1 MPVIVLPSMLADL
14 RRRAA
19 LAART
24 VLLIAPLAA
33 ILASGGPLLAADDLP
48 DIGSP
53 ANAMLPKSEEARI
66 GRAIM
71 RELRRRGTVVDDPQ
85 ITEYIEAIGHRLVAH
100 ANDGEQDFKFFVVDD
115 SSINAFALPGGFI
128 GVHTGLIE
136 ATEDESELAGVLAH
150 EIAHVTQRHIA
161 RSIYNNSRANI
172 ITLATMLGAILV
184 GMAAD
189 GGGDATQGAIMG
201 AQGMMAQNRID
212 FTRRN
217 EYEAD
222 RVGVATMAA
231 AGFDPQGMPDFFATI
246 GRRAG
251 PFASSVPEFLRTH
264 PVSSARIAETRAR
277 AAALSVVDVEETM
290 GYGLSKARIIAK
302 GRTSPDDALTYFRES
317 APPGDAALYG
327 EALVLLRMDRP
338 AEAQRIF
345 EQLIDRNEDV
355 IAYHIGLAEAQ
366 MANDNE
372 MASLSTYANA
382 RELFPRNVPLVI
394 SYAETLLQLGRGGMA
409 HDMLL
414 DLLNNT
420 PPTPEQVRLIAR
432 AAIAAGET
440 AEAHYY
446 LSEYNIMIGDLV
458 RAVSFLSRALELPE
472 TEPIQ
477 RARFE
482 ARIDFIKEYLSEE
495 QLREVA
501 RNDPGRNPGIG

>member
-1 MPVIVLPSMLADL
+1 MSRTLRAAFRSALVLLPIAAMLAS
-14 RRRAA
+14 A
-19 LAART
+19 
-24 VLLIAPLAA
+24 
-33 ILASGGPLLAADDLP
+33 GPLLAEDSLP

-53 ANAMLPKSEEARI
+53 ANAMLPKSEEARL
-66 GRAIM
+66 GHAIM
-71 RELRRRGTVVDDPQ
+71 RELRRRGTVVEDPQ
-85 ITEYIEAIGHRLVAH
+85 ITEYIQSVGHRLVAH
-100 ANDGEQDFKFFVVDD
+100 ANEGEQEFEFFVVEDP
-115 SSINAFALPGGFI
+115 SINAFALPGGYI

-136 ATEDESELAGVLAH
+136 ATENESELAGVLAH
-150 EIAHVTQRHIA
+150 EVAHVTQRHIA
-161 RSIYNNSRANI
+161 RSIYANSRASI
-172 ITLATMLGAILV
+172 ITMATMLGAILA

-189 GGGDATQGAIMG
+189 GGSDVVTGAIAT
-201 AQGMMAQNRID
+201 AQGMSVQNRIN

-277 AAALSVVDVEETM
+277 AATLPVADVDESV
-290 GYGLSKARIIAK
+290 GYGLTRARIIAR
-302 GRTSPDDALTYFRES
+302 GRTSAQEALTYFTES
-317 APPGDAALYG
+317 APPGDASLYG
-327 EALVLLRMDRP
+327 EALTLMRMDRP

-345 EQLIDRNEDV
+345 ERLIDSNENV

-366 MANDNE
+366 FANDNE
-372 MASLSTYANA
+372 MAALSTYDNA
-382 RELFPRNVPLVI
+382 RALFPRNVPLVI
-394 SYAETLLQLGRGGMA
+394 SYARTLLQLERGELA
-409 HDMLL
+409 HEILL

-432 AAIAAGET
+432 AAIDAGET

-458 RAVSFLSRALELPE
+458 RAIGFLSRALQLPD
-472 TEPIQ
+472 TGPIQ
-477 RARFE
+477 RARFQ

-495 QLREVA
+495 QLRELA
-501 RNDPGRNPGIG
+501 RRQESPEGGPGTG

>member
-1 MPVIVLPSMLADL
+1 MADL
-14 RRRAA
+14 RSLLLRA
-19 LAART
+19 
-24 VLLIAPLAA
+24 LLLVMPLAA
-33 ILASGGPLLAADDLP
+33 MLASGAPPLAAGELP

-71 RELRRRGTVVDDPQ
+71 RELRSRGSVVEDPL
-85 ITEYIEAIGHRLVAH
+85 INEYIEAVGHRLVAH
-100 ANDGEQDFKFFVVDD
+100 ANDGEQTFEFFVVEDP
-115 SSINAFALPGGFI
+115 SINAFALPGGFI

-136 ATEDESELAGVLAH
+136 ATENESELAGVLAH

-189 GGGDATQGAIMG
+189 GGSDATQGAIMG
-201 AQGMMAQNRID
+201 AQGMMVQNRIN

-222 RVGVATMAA
+222 RVGVSIMAA

-264 PVSSARIAETRAR
+264 PVSSNRIAETRSR
-277 AAALSVVDVEETM
+277 AASLPVADVEETT
-290 GYGLSKARIIAK
+290 GYGLAKARIIAE
-302 GRTSPDDALTYFRES
+302 GRTSPANALTYFRES

-327 EALVLLRMDRP
+327 EAVVLLRLDRP
-338 AEAQRIF
+338 AEARRIF
-345 EQLIDRNEDV
+345 ERLIDSNQDV

-366 MANDNE
+366 LADDNE
-372 MASLSTYANA
+372 MTALSTYANA
-382 RELFPRNVPLVI
+382 RELFPRNVPLII
-394 SYAETLLQLGRGGMA
+394 SYAETLLQLDRGTMA

-432 AAIAAGET
+432 AAVAAGET

-446 LSEYNIMIGDLV
+446 LSEYSIMIGDLV
-458 RAVSFLSRALELPE
+458 RAIGFLSRGLELPE

-501 RNDPGRNPGIG
+501 RNDPGREPGAG

>member
-1 MPVIVLPSMLADL
+1 MPAIVLNAMLADL
-14 RRRAA
+14 RSLAVKALLMALPVAA
-19 LAART
+19 M
-24 VLLIAPLAA
+24 
-33 ILASGGPLLAADDLP
+33 LASGGPLLAAGELP

-71 RELRRRGTVVDDPQ
+71 RELRNRGTVVDDPL
-85 ITEYIEAIGHRLVAH
+85 ITEYIEAVGHRLVAH
-100 ANDGEQDFKFFVVDD
+100 ANDGEQSFEFFVVEDP
-115 SSINAFALPGGFI
+115 SINAFALPGGFI

-136 ATEDESELAGVLAH
+136 ATESESELAGVLAH

-172 ITLATMLGAILV
+172 VTLAAMLGAILV

-201 AQGMMAQNRID
+201 AQGMMVQNRIN

-264 PVSSARIAETRAR
+264 PVSSARIAETRSR
-277 AAALSVVDVEETM
+277 AASLPVADVEETT
-290 GYGLSKARIIAK
+290 GYGLTKARIVAQ
-302 GRTSPDDALTYFRES
+302 GRTSPANALTYFRES

-327 EALVLLRMDRP
+327 EALVLLRMGRP
-338 AEAQRIF
+338 SDAQRIF
-345 EQLIDRNEDV
+345 ERLIDSNEDI

-366 MANDNE
+366 LANDNE
-372 MASLSTYANA
+372 MAALSTYANA
-382 RELFPRNVPLVI
+382 RELFPRNVPLII
-394 SYAETLLQLGRGGMA
+394 SYAETLLQLNRGAMA

-432 AAIAAGET
+432 AAVAAGEN

-458 RAVSFLSRALELPE
+458 RAVGFLSRALELPE

-501 RNDPGRNPGIG
+501 RNDPNRGPGIG